1 MQKVWKRLPQWLRD
15 TLMFILIMGC
25 AVAVCELLSVCYDD
39 NNPFATSVFIL
50 AVVLVSRFTT
60 GYWPGILASAV
71 GVVSVNY
78 LFTYPFHEFNLTIDG
93 YPLTFAV
100 MLVVSVLVSTLTTQ
114 IKRQEQLRYEA
125 ERDRMRANLLRSVSH
140 DIRTPL
146 TAIMGLSA
154 TVEESETLTDEGR
167 GMVEEIHQNA
177 QWLLHLSENI
187 LSVTRFCDEGVVIE
201 KSDEVVEEIVGSA
214 IRRFRKNCDTDIPI
228 TVSKPEEILL
238 APMDATL
245 IEQVLLNLLE
255 NVAKH
260 SPSATEVFIEIRAE
274 GRRAWLTVAD
284 NGDGIPPQ
292 LLGVLFDGYLPLGAV
307 EASDRSR
314 HMGIGL
320 SVCRAIVRAHGGE
333 IYARNQDRRRRG
345 VPLLA
350 AGGGGIEHMIRDKI
364 IIVEDDPGISKYLQA
379 ALRGPRVRARMLAP
393 DGKTALEMIA
403 SHCPDLLLLDLG
415 LPDMDGSEIIRSV
428 RVRGAAC
435 RSSSSRRAARSS
447 IRPSALD
454 MGADD
459 YLTKPFGT
467 VELLARIRT
476 ALRHTRTDGT
486 SDALA
491 MTGEYR
497 VGDLCVDYNKHRVFL
512 AGKDTHLTP
521 NEYKIVA
528 LLGRHAGQV
537 LTYKSIMKELWGPG
551 VGGDNKLLR
560 VHMANIRRKIEPNP
574 VEPQYI
580 FTEVGVGYRMAD
592 SH

>member
-1 MQKVWKRLPQWLRD
+1 MLTNENGRKTKRLSREILGLLLITAVIALFFWGFLYLTANSISETYFTERNLQPSEGQWL
-15 TLMFILIMGC
+15 TLRAWIRS
-25 AVAVCELLSVCYDD
+25 VSLLSTV
-39 NNPFATSVFIL
+39 IL
-50 AVVLVSRFTT
+50 FLVLFLFLL
-60 GYWPGILASAV
+60 GQKLAYLREIIQ
-71 GVVSVNY
+71 GVDALRTHRLEDTIPLREAN
-78 LFTYPFHEFNLTIDG
+78 ELTELAEHINF
-93 YPLTFAV
+93 LSETERR
-100 MLVVSVLVSTLTTQ
+100 L
-114 IKRQEQLRYEA
+114 RQQEMALQA
-125 ERDRMRANLLRSVSH
+125 ERERMIRDLSH

-274 GRRAWLTVAD
+274 GRRVWLTVAD

-333 IYARNQDRRRRG
+333 IYARNKID
-345 VPLLA
+345 
-350 AGGGGIEHMIRDKI
+350 GGAEFRFW
-364 IIVEDDPGISKYLQA
+364 
-379 ALRGPRVRARMLAP
+379 
-393 DGKTALEMIA
+393 
-403 SHCPDLLLLDLG
+403 
-415 LPDMDGSEIIRSV
+415 LPAEEESN
-428 RVRGAAC
+428 
-435 RSSSSRRAARSS
+435 
-447 IRPSALD
+447 
-454 MGADD
+454 
-459 YLTKPFGT
+459 T
-467 VELLARIRT
+467 
-476 ALRHTRTDGT
+476 
-486 SDALA
+486 
-491 MTGEYR
+491 
-497 VGDLCVDYNKHRVFL
+497 
-512 AGKDTHLTP
+512 
-521 NEYKIVA
+521 
-528 LLGRHAGQV
+528 
-537 LTYKSIMKELWGPG
+537 
-551 VGGDNKLLR
+551 
-560 VHMANIRRKIEPNP
+560 
-574 VEPQYI
+574 
-580 FTEVGVGYRMAD
+580 
-592 SH
+592 

>member
-1 MQKVWKRLPQWLRD
+1 MQKVWKRMPQWLRD

-245 IEQVLLNLLE
+245 MSSWSSVLMRSRCRSGTRSGMAAIMAGPWNAWPMLRTITNIMSRA
-255 NVAKH
+255 NDTCPSKMATPRPSDTK
-260 SPSATEVFIEIRAE
+260 PTPRSATIM
-274 GRRAWLTVAD
+274 TV
-284 NGDGIPPQ
+284 
-292 LLGVLFDGYLPLGAV
+292 LRLC
-307 EASDRSR
+307 
-314 HMGIGL
+314 L
-320 SVCRAIVRAHGGE
+320 S
-333 IYARNQDRRRRG
+333 
-345 VPLLA
+345 
-350 AGGGGIEHMIRDKI
+350 
-364 IIVEDDPGISKYLQA
+364 
-379 ALRGPRVRARMLAP
+379 
-393 DGKTALEMIA
+393 
-403 SHCPDLLLLDLG
+403 
-415 LPDMDGSEIIRSV
+415 
-428 RVRGAAC
+428 
-435 RSSSSRRAARSS
+435 
-447 IRPSALD
+447 
-454 MGADD
+454 
-459 YLTKPFGT
+459 
-467 VELLARIRT
+467 
-476 ALRHTRTDGT
+476 
-486 SDALA
+486 A
-491 MTGEYR
+491 MTPPNGESSP
-497 VGDLCVDYNKHRVFL
+497 C
-512 AGKDTHLTP
+512 
-521 NEYKIVA
+521 
-528 LLGRHAGQV
+528 GR
-537 LTYKSIMKELWGPG
+537 
-551 VGGDNKLLR
+551 
-560 VHMANIRRKIEPNP
+560 
-574 VEPQYI
+574 
-580 FTEVGVGYRMAD
+580 
-592 SH
+592 

>member
-1 MQKVWKRLPQWLRD
+1 MQKASKRLPQWLRD

-154 TVEESETLTDEGR
+154 TVEDSETLTDEGR

-260 SPSATEVFIEIRAE
+260 SPSATEIFIEIRAE
-274 GRRAWLTVAD
+274 GRRVWLTVAD

-333 IYARNQDRRRRG
+333 IYARN
-345 VPLLA
+345 
-350 AGGGGIEHMIRDKI
+350 KI
-364 IIVEDDPGISKYLQA
+364 
-379 ALRGPRVRARMLAP
+379 
-393 DGKTALEMIA
+393 DG
-403 SHCPDLLLLDLG
+403 
-415 LPDMDGSEIIRSV
+415 
-428 RVRGAAC
+428 
-435 RSSSSRRAARSS
+435 
-447 IRPSALD
+447 
-454 MGADD
+454 GADD

-486 SDALA
+486 SDGLA
-491 MTGEYR
+491 MTGECH
-497 VGDLCVDYNKHRVFL
+497 VGDLCIDYNKHRVFL
-512 AGKDTHLTP
+512 AGEDTHLTP

-537 LTYKSIMKELWGPG
+537 LTYKSMMKELWGPG

>member
-1 MQKVWKRLPQWLRD
+1 MQKVWKRMPQWLRD
-15 TLMFILIMGC
+15 TVMFLFIMGC

-167 GMVEEIHQNA
+167 GMVEEIRQNA
-177 QWLLHLSENI
+177 QWLLHLAENI

-245 IEQVLLNLLE
+245 IEQVLPVVLAVDVE
-255 NVAKH
+255 QQ
-260 SPSATEVFIEIRAE
+260 RAQRAQLRRCDRDAADAA
-274 GRRAWLTVAD
+274 GRLA
-284 NGDGIPPQ
+284 
-292 LLGVLFDGYLPLGAV
+292 LGRD
-307 EASDRSR
+307 
-314 HMGIGL
+314 
-320 SVCRAIVRAHGGE
+320 
-333 IYARNQDRRRRG
+333 
-345 VPLLA
+345 LA
-350 AGGGGIEHMIRDKI
+350 A
-364 IIVEDDPGISKYLQA
+364 DD
-379 ALRGPRVRARMLAP
+379 
-393 DGKTALEMIA
+393 
-403 SHCPDLLLLDLG
+403 
-415 LPDMDGSEIIRSV
+415 
-428 RVRGAAC
+428 
-435 RSSSSRRAARSS
+435 
-447 IRPSALD
+447 
-454 MGADD
+454 
-459 YLTKPFGT
+459 
-467 VELLARIRT
+467 EL
-476 ALRHTRTDGT
+476 
-486 SDALA
+486 
-491 MTGEYR
+491 
-497 VGDLCVDYNKHRVFL
+497 
-512 AGKDTHLTP
+512 
-521 NEYKIVA
+521 IVA
-528 LLGRHAGQV
+528 LDLVFVTPRPARPRVKRRANNRFFRARSHVGSKKRQTRLTSV
-537 LTYKSIMKELWGPG
+537 LLPAPVSPVRMFRPGPSSRSARSMTATFSICSSRSKALH
-551 VGGDNKLLR
+551 LLR
-560 VHMANIRRKIEPNP
+560 CPQSSFSISWKNSSADVLSFMSRNAVSSPASVPTSVSMRILSSAEHAAEARPGSVLMTMMFCASAYDVTHSRKI
-574 VEPQYI
+574 
-580 FTEVGVGYRMAD
+580 FFRR
-592 SH
+592 SS

>member
-1 MQKVWKRLPQWLRD
+1 MQKAWKRMPQWLRD
-15 TLMFILIMGC
+15 TIMFIFIMGC
-25 AVAVCELLSVCYDD
+25 AVGVCELLSACYDD

-78 LFTYPFHEFNLTIDG
+78 LFTYPFHEFNMS
-93 YPLTFAV
+93 V

-125 ERDRMRANLLRSVSH
+125 ERDRMRVNLLRSVSH

-154 TVEESETLTDEGR
+154 TVEENEALTDEGH

-214 IRRFRKNCDTDIPI
+214 IRRFRKNCGTDIPI
-228 TVSKPEEILL
+228 DVTKPEEIVL

-260 SPSATEVFIEIRAE
+260 SPSATEIFIEIRKDA
-274 GRRAWLTVAD
+274 RRIWLTVAD

-333 IYARNQDRRRRG
+333 IYARNKID
-345 VPLLA
+345 
-350 AGGGGIEHMIRDKI
+350 GGAEFRFW
-364 IIVEDDPGISKYLQA
+364 
-379 ALRGPRVRARMLAP
+379 
-393 DGKTALEMIA
+393 
-403 SHCPDLLLLDLG
+403 
-415 LPDMDGSEIIRSV
+415 LPAEEESN
-428 RVRGAAC
+428 
-435 RSSSSRRAARSS
+435 
-447 IRPSALD
+447 
-454 MGADD
+454 
-459 YLTKPFGT
+459 T
-467 VELLARIRT
+467 
-476 ALRHTRTDGT
+476 
-486 SDALA
+486 
-491 MTGEYR
+491 
-497 VGDLCVDYNKHRVFL
+497 
-512 AGKDTHLTP
+512 
-521 NEYKIVA
+521 
-528 LLGRHAGQV
+528 
-537 LTYKSIMKELWGPG
+537 
-551 VGGDNKLLR
+551 
-560 VHMANIRRKIEPNP
+560 
-574 VEPQYI
+574 
-580 FTEVGVGYRMAD
+580 
-592 SH
+592 

>member
-78 LFTYPFHEFNLTIDG
+78 LFTY
-93 YPLTFAV
+93 
-100 MLVVSVLVSTLTTQ
+100 
-114 IKRQEQLRYEA
+114 RYEA

-201 KSDEVVEEIVGSA
+201 KSEEIVGSA

-274 GRRAWLTVAD
+274 GRRVWLTVAD

-333 IYARNQDRRRRG
+333 IYARNKID
-345 VPLLA
+345 
-350 AGGGGIEHMIRDKI
+350 GGAEFRFW
-364 IIVEDDPGISKYLQA
+364 
-379 ALRGPRVRARMLAP
+379 
-393 DGKTALEMIA
+393 
-403 SHCPDLLLLDLG
+403 
-415 LPDMDGSEIIRSV
+415 LPAEEESN
-428 RVRGAAC
+428 
-435 RSSSSRRAARSS
+435 
-447 IRPSALD
+447 
-454 MGADD
+454 
-459 YLTKPFGT
+459 T
-467 VELLARIRT
+467 
-476 ALRHTRTDGT
+476 
-486 SDALA
+486 
-491 MTGEYR
+491 
-497 VGDLCVDYNKHRVFL
+497 
-512 AGKDTHLTP
+512 
-521 NEYKIVA
+521 
-528 LLGRHAGQV
+528 
-537 LTYKSIMKELWGPG
+537 
-551 VGGDNKLLR
+551 
-560 VHMANIRRKIEPNP
+560 
-574 VEPQYI
+574 
-580 FTEVGVGYRMAD
+580 
-592 SH
+592 

>member
-1 MQKVWKRLPQWLRD
+1 MQKASKRLPQWLRD
-15 TLMFILIMGC
+15 TLVFIFIMGC

-60 GYWPGILASAV
+60 GYWPGVLAAAV
-71 GVVSVNY
+71 SVVCVNY

-93 YPLTFAV
+93 YPLTFTV
-100 MLVVSVLVSTLTTQ
+100 MLVVSVLTTQ

-154 TVEESETLTDEGR
+154 TVEENETLTDEGR

-214 IRRFRKNCDTDIPI
+214 IRRFRKNCGTDIPI

-238 APMDATL
+238 VPMDATL

-260 SPSATEVFIEIRAE
+260 SPSATEIFIEIRKDA
-274 GRRAWLTVAD
+274 RRVWLTVAD

-333 IYARNQDRRRRG
+333 IYARNKID
-345 VPLLA
+345 
-350 AGGGGIEHMIRDKI
+350 GGAEFRFW
-364 IIVEDDPGISKYLQA
+364 
-379 ALRGPRVRARMLAP
+379 
-393 DGKTALEMIA
+393 
-403 SHCPDLLLLDLG
+403 
-415 LPDMDGSEIIRSV
+415 LPAEEESN
-428 RVRGAAC
+428 
-435 RSSSSRRAARSS
+435 
-447 IRPSALD
+447 
-454 MGADD
+454 
-459 YLTKPFGT
+459 T
-467 VELLARIRT
+467 
-476 ALRHTRTDGT
+476 
-486 SDALA
+486 
-491 MTGEYR
+491 
-497 VGDLCVDYNKHRVFL
+497 
-512 AGKDTHLTP
+512 
-521 NEYKIVA
+521 
-528 LLGRHAGQV
+528 
-537 LTYKSIMKELWGPG
+537 
-551 VGGDNKLLR
+551 
-560 VHMANIRRKIEPNP
+560 
-574 VEPQYI
+574 
-580 FTEVGVGYRMAD
+580 
-592 SH
+592 

>member
-245 IEQVLLNLLE
+245 IEQVLPVVLAVDVE
-255 NVAKH
+255 QQ
-260 SPSATEVFIEIRAE
+260 RAQRAQLRRCDRDAADTA
-274 GRRAWLTVAD
+274 GRLALRRDLAAD
-284 NGDGIPPQ
+284 NE
-292 LLGVLFDGYLPLGAV
+292 L
-307 EASDRSR
+307 
-314 HMGIGL
+314 
-320 SVCRAIVRAHGGE
+320 IVA
-333 IYARNQDRRRRG
+333 
-345 VPLLA
+345 
-350 AGGGGIEHMIRDKI
+350 
-364 IIVEDDPGISKYLQA
+364 
-379 ALRGPRVRARMLAP
+379 
-393 DGKTALEMIA
+393 
-403 SHCPDLLLLDLG
+403 LDL
-415 LPDMDGSEIIRSV
+415 
-428 RVRGAAC
+428 
-435 RSSSSRRAARSS
+435 
-447 IRPSALD
+447 
-454 MGADD
+454 
-459 YLTKPFGT
+459 
-467 VELLARIRT
+467 
-476 ALRHTRTDGT
+476 
-486 SDALA
+486 
-491 MTGEYR
+491 
-497 VGDLCVDYNKHRVFL
+497 VFL
-512 AGKDTHLTP
+512 APCL
-521 NEYKIVA
+521 A
-528 LLGRHAGQV
+528 R
-537 LTYKSIMKELWGPG
+537 
-551 VGGDNKLLR
+551 
-560 VHMANIRRKIEPNP
+560 
-574 VEPQYI
+574 
-580 FTEVGVGYRMAD
+580 VGVERRAD
-592 SH
+592 DRLFRAGAHQFT

>member
-260 SPSATEVFIEIRAE
+260 SPSATEVFIEIRA
-274 GRRAWLTVAD
+274 
-284 NGDGIPPQ
+284 
-292 LLGVLFDGYLPLGAV
+292 
-307 EASDRSR
+307 
-314 HMGIGL
+314 
-320 SVCRAIVRAHGGE
+320 
-333 IYARNQDRRRRG
+333 
-345 VPLLA
+345 
-350 AGGGGIEHMIRDKI
+350 
-364 IIVEDDPGISKYLQA
+364 
-379 ALRGPRVRARMLAP
+379 

-428 RVRGAAC
+428 RAW
-435 RSSSSRRAARSS
+435 SRMPIIIISARSAE
-447 IRPSALD
+447 IDKAAALD

-486 SDALA
+486 SDGLA
-491 MTGEYR
+491 MTGEYH
-497 VGDLCVDYNKHRVFL
+497 VGDLCIDYNKHRVFL
-512 AGKDTHLTP
+512 AGEDTHLTP

-537 LTYKSIMKELWGPG
+537 LTYKSMMKELWGPG

>member
-1 MQKVWKRLPQWLRD
+1 MQKASKRLPQWLRD
-15 TLMFILIMGC
+15 TLMFIFIMGC

-100 MLVVSVLVSTLTTQ
+100 MLLVSTLTTQ

-154 TVEESETLTDEGR
+154 TVEENETLTDEGR

-214 IRRFRKNCDTDIPI
+214 IRRFRKNCGTDIPI

-238 APMDATL
+238 VPMDATL

-260 SPSATEVFIEIRAE
+260 SPSATEIFIEIRKDA
-274 GRRAWLTVAD
+274 RRVWLTVAD

-333 IYARNQDRRRRG
+333 IYARNKID
-345 VPLLA
+345 
-350 AGGGGIEHMIRDKI
+350 GGAEFRFW
-364 IIVEDDPGISKYLQA
+364 
-379 ALRGPRVRARMLAP
+379 
-393 DGKTALEMIA
+393 
-403 SHCPDLLLLDLG
+403 
-415 LPDMDGSEIIRSV
+415 LPAEEESN
-428 RVRGAAC
+428 
-435 RSSSSRRAARSS
+435 
-447 IRPSALD
+447 
-454 MGADD
+454 
-459 YLTKPFGT
+459 T
-467 VELLARIRT
+467 
-476 ALRHTRTDGT
+476 
-486 SDALA
+486 
-491 MTGEYR
+491 
-497 VGDLCVDYNKHRVFL
+497 
-512 AGKDTHLTP
+512 
-521 NEYKIVA
+521 
-528 LLGRHAGQV
+528 
-537 LTYKSIMKELWGPG
+537 
-551 VGGDNKLLR
+551 
-560 VHMANIRRKIEPNP
+560 
-574 VEPQYI
+574 
-580 FTEVGVGYRMAD
+580 
-592 SH
+592 

>member
-1 MQKVWKRLPQWLRD
+1 MQKASKRLPQWLRD

-154 TVEESETLTDEGR
+154 TVEDSETLTDEGR

-274 GRRAWLTVAD
+274 GRRVWLTVAD

-333 IYARNQDRRRRG
+333 IYARNKID
-345 VPLLA
+345 
-350 AGGGGIEHMIRDKI
+350 GGAEFRFW
-364 IIVEDDPGISKYLQA
+364 
-379 ALRGPRVRARMLAP
+379 
-393 DGKTALEMIA
+393 
-403 SHCPDLLLLDLG
+403 
-415 LPDMDGSEIIRSV
+415 LPAEEESN
-428 RVRGAAC
+428 
-435 RSSSSRRAARSS
+435 
-447 IRPSALD
+447 
-454 MGADD
+454 
-459 YLTKPFGT
+459 T
-467 VELLARIRT
+467 
-476 ALRHTRTDGT
+476 
-486 SDALA
+486 
-491 MTGEYR
+491 
-497 VGDLCVDYNKHRVFL
+497 
-512 AGKDTHLTP
+512 
-521 NEYKIVA
+521 
-528 LLGRHAGQV
+528 
-537 LTYKSIMKELWGPG
+537 
-551 VGGDNKLLR
+551 
-560 VHMANIRRKIEPNP
+560 
-574 VEPQYI
+574 
-580 FTEVGVGYRMAD
+580 
-592 SH
+592 

>member
-1 MQKVWKRLPQWLRD
+1 MQKVWKRMPQWLRD
-15 TLMFILIMGC
+15 TVMFLFIMGC

-238 APMDATL
+238 APMDAL
-245 IEQVLLNLLE
+245 QQHVDSRISLAIE
-255 NVAKH
+255 
-260 SPSATEVFIEIRAE
+260 
-274 GRRAWLTVAD
+274 RREEEDERTQ
-284 NGDGIPPQ
+284 NQSTKEQ
-292 LLGVLFDGYLPLGAV
+292 LYV
-307 EASDRSR
+307 
-314 HMGIGL
+314 
-320 SVCRAIVRAHGGE
+320 
-333 IYARNQDRRRRG
+333 
-345 VPLLA
+345 
-350 AGGGGIEHMIRDKI
+350 
-364 IIVEDDPGISKYLQA
+364 
-379 ALRGPRVRARMLAP
+379 
-393 DGKTALEMIA
+393 
-403 SHCPDLLLLDLG
+403 
-415 LPDMDGSEIIRSV
+415 
-428 RVRGAAC
+428 
-435 RSSSSRRAARSS
+435 
-447 IRPSALD
+447 
-454 MGADD
+454 
-459 YLTKPFGT
+459 
-467 VELLARIRT
+467 
-476 ALRHTRTDGT
+476 
-486 SDALA
+486 
-491 MTGEYR
+491 
-497 VGDLCVDYNKHRVFL
+497 
-512 AGKDTHLTP
+512 
-521 NEYKIVA
+521 
-528 LLGRHAGQV
+528 
-537 LTYKSIMKELWGPG
+537 W
-551 VGGDNKLLR
+551 
-560 VHMANIRRKIEPNP
+560 IRRKLGKETLACRHGAHEIKAH
-574 VEPQYI
+574 Q
-580 FTEVGVGYRMAD
+580 TAKD
-592 SH
+592 AQ